1 MKTNKFFYI
10 VMLFVL
16 LVGTAVSF
24 SSCSSDDDGFV
35 STTIADYYVE
45 FSVYD
50 RGTLSAAEASQMAAD
65 LNTIG
70 IEWNGYTLEEA
81 KYAFDKLMNS
91 LVDNDAYAFDATFMA
106 SLKADGRTVY
116 TKKISFSKNGCRVK

>member
-1 MKTNKFFYI
+1 
-10 VMLFVL
+10 ML
-16 LVGTAVSF
+16 T
-24 SSCSSDDDGFV
+24 
-35 STTIADYYVE
+35 
-45 FSVYD
+45 
-50 RGTLSAAEASQMAAD
+50 
-65 LNTIG
+65 
-70 IEWNGYTLEEA
+70 WNGYTLEEA